1 MEPPATLRFA
11 VSSVYHS
18 PHEEGAVIQFSIGL
32 HTLHAVRPPAV
43 RWVRRYLS
51 ILRGITF
58 ADRTRSGFLSAV
70 IASLGFAVLV
80 FRSRP
85 FAAAFTGGSVDGFP
99 SVPDGDPPVC
109 ASPEEPTLGASVGC
123 RARFVV
129 PIARGCRFNRGTR
142 PDAPPGQSSLARASA
157 RCFNI
162 PLSHSR

>member
-85 FAAAFTGGSVDGFP
+85 LRRPLPAALSMGSRPFPTAIHQSARHPRSPHWEHPWDAVPDSLSRSRAAAGSTGVRD
-99 SVPDGDPPVC
+99 
-109 ASPEEPTLGASVGC
+109 
-123 RARFVV
+123 R
-129 PIARGCRFNRGTR
+129 TR
-142 PDAPPGQSSLARASA
+142 PRDKAHWRGHLRDVST
-157 RCFNI
+157 
-162 PLSHSR
+162 SR